1 MDLIFSMSIQFMS
14 RLAEL
19 AYILYMLAEMA
30 YLFAL
35 VSALLDEIASELVL
49 IWDLF
54 DWMESKFPWMSA
66 IMF

>member
-54 DWMESKFPWMSA
+54 VWMESKFPWMSA